1 MAILPISNT
10 GVTKSVD
17 RTAGGSKPDSTPA
30 TGTTNTTITGAVTS
44 VNGSIG
50 VGASPTT
57 GAVSVYLNTTGV
69 TANTYGDA
77 THVPRI
83 TVNAEGQITS
93 ASSVAITSSGVT
105 SVSGTGTVNGIT
117 LSGTVTSTGNLT
129 LGGALS
135 GVTPSQLTAGSV
147 GQRLITNNS
156 SAVTWSN
163 DPMIYAQ
170 DYGFGAAGNTVTQNT
185 TALQNAVNAAV
196 AANGCLLLPA
206 GSIHINSAI
215 TIGYSGSPF
224 AGRIKIMGCGKNVT
238 EVIQDSATDGFDVYL
253 ANPYSNDIGLEIS
266 DLSVIGNN
274 AAAATAIYINMTR
287 YGSIEDRDLISI
299 NNVTMTGVVTSTTY
313 GWTNGLWVIAAW
325 HLNVTNCYAGGC
337 IGTLPT
343 SSGLG
348 SGAGFLIQDCI
359 NVKLLNITAEYW
371 NRGVSIPNLYTTI
384 WASGGTYTAGQY
396 IYDPTAAGA
405 SADPYYLCISN
416 VTGSSTPPHSDG
428 THYTPTVGPSQ
439 GVQINNYMALDTIN
453 ALFADTTLVY
463 LTNFLFD
470 NGNNYYTSWQ
480 SIALYNLYGSSYITG
495 GQILQAGGNYQI
507 YLNNCANVMIGN
519 VGFNEQNP
527 VSVASIYCTNGT
539 SNTLVTGCIFG
550 SAVGVKCDS
559 GTNNNKATAN
569 IVPNGNLDVNSADT
583 STNQLG
589 DVTGI
594 TTVPTLTGA
603 ATYSWSIN
611 IGGSGQANACLGR
624 LPRSVLVQHVKTDST
639 VTNKPMLACWDYQN
653 SGNSATTIYL
663 IAYMSDG
670 TNLPSTQQRFVVTI
684 LP

>member
-1 MAILPISNT
+1 MAILPTSNT
-10 GVTKSVD
+10 GNTKAID

-156 SAVTWSN
+156 SAVVWSN
-163 DPMIYAQ
+163 DPIIYAK
-170 DYGFGAAGNTVTQNT
+170 DYGYGATGNTVTQNT
-185 TALQNAVNAAV
+185 TALQNSVNATKT
-196 AANGCLLLPA
+196 ANGCLLLPA
-206 GSIHINSAI
+206 GSVHINSAI
-215 TIGYSGSPF
+215 TIGSSGSPF

-539 SNTLVTGCIFG
+539 NNTLVTGCVFG

-653 SGNSATTIYL
+653 SGNSSTTIYL

>member
-1 MAILPISNT
+1 MSTYLTSNT
-10 GVTKSVD
+10 GSTKSTD

-44 VNGSIG
+44 VSGSIG

-57 GAVSVYLNTTGV
+57 GNVSVYLNTTGV
-69 TANTYGDA
+69 TANTYGSS
-77 THVPRI
+77 TTVPVI
-83 TVNAEGQITS
+83 AVNAQGQITS
-93 ASSVAITSSGVT
+93 ASNVTITGSSGVT

-129 LGGALS
+129 LGGTLS
-135 GVTPSQLTAGSV
+135 GVTPSQLAAGTV

-156 SAVTWSN
+156 SAVVWSN
-163 DPMIYAQ
+163 DSIIYAK
-170 DYGFGAAGNTVTQNT
+170 DYGYGALTNTVTQNT
-185 TALQNAVNAAV
+185 TALQNAVNAAMT
-196 AANGCLLLPA
+196 ANGYLLLPA
-206 GSIHINSAI
+206 GSVHINSAI
-215 TIGYSGSPF
+215 TIGSSGSPF
-224 AGRIKIMGCGKNVT
+224 AGRIKIGGCGKHVT
-238 EVIQDSATDGFDVYL
+238 EVVQDSATDGFDVYL
-253 ANPYSNDIGLEIS
+253 ANPFSNDVGLEIA

-299 NNVTMTGVVTSTTY
+299 NNVTMTGIVTSTTL

-343 SSGLG
+343 TSGLG

-371 NRGVSIPNLYTTI
+371 NRGVSIPNVYTTA
-384 WASGGTYTAGQY
+384 WVSGNSYTAGQY
-396 IYDPTAAGA
+396 LNYAGGF
-405 SADPYYLCISN
+405 YLCILN
-416 VTGSSTPPHSDG
+416 ITNSTTTPNLDT
-428 THYTPTVGPSQ
+428 THFYATVGPSQ

-453 ALFADTTLVY
+453 ALFVDTTCVY

-470 NGNNYYTSWQ
+470 NGNDLNTNWQ
-480 SIALYNLYGSSYITG
+480 TITLYNLYASSYITG
-495 GQILQAGGNYQI
+495 GQVLQKGGNYQI
-507 YLNNCANVMIGN
+507 YLNNCANVMITN

-527 VSVASIYCTNGT
+527 VNVASIYCTN
-539 SNTLVTGCIFG
+539 NTTNTVVTGCIFG

-559 GTNNNKATAN
+559 GTTNNKATAN
-569 IVPNGNLDVNSADT
+569 IVPNGNLDSNSADT

-594 TTVPTLTGA
+594 NTVPTLTGA

-611 IGGSGQANACLGR
+611 IGSTGQANACLGR
-624 LPRSVLVQHVKTDST
+624 LPRAVLVQRAKTDST
-639 VTNKPMLACWDYQN
+639 VTYKQMLAQWDYN
-653 SGNSATTIYL
+653 NAGNTATTVYL
-663 IAYMSDG
+663 VAYMSDG
-670 TNLPSTQQRFVVTI
+670 SNLPSAAERFMVTI

>member
-1 MAILPISNT
+1 MATYLTSNT
-10 GVTKSVD
+10 GSTKSTD

-30 TGTTNTTITGAVTS
+30 TGSSTTTVTGAVTS
-44 VNGSIG
+44 VSGSVG

-57 GAVSVYLNTTGV
+57 GNVSVYLNTTGV

-77 THVPRI
+77 THVPQI
-83 TVNAEGQITS
+83 AVNAQGQITS
-93 ASSVAITSSGVT
+93 ASNVTITGSSGVT

-129 LGGALS
+129 LGGTLS
-135 GVTPSQLTAGSV
+135 GVTPSQLAAGTV

-156 SAVTWSN
+156 SAVVWSN
-163 DPMIYAQ
+163 DSIIYAK
-170 DYGFGAAGNTVTQNT
+170 DYGYGALTNTVTQNT
-185 TALQNAVNAAV
+185 TALQNAVNAAMT
-196 AANGCLLLPA
+196 ANGYLLLPA
-206 GSIHINSAI
+206 GSVHINSAI
-215 TIGYSGSPF
+215 TIGSSGSPF
-224 AGRIKIMGCGKNVT
+224 AGRIKIGGCGKHVT
-238 EVIQDSATDGFDVYL
+238 EVVQDSATDGFDVYL
-253 ANPYSNDIGLEIS
+253 ANPFSNDVGLEIA

-299 NNVTMTGVVTSTTY
+299 NNVTMTGIVTSTTL

-343 SSGLG
+343 TSGLG

-371 NRGVSIPNLYTTI
+371 NRGVSIPNVYTTA
-384 WASGGTYTAGQY
+384 WVSGNSYTAGQY
-396 IYDPTAAGA
+396 LNYAGGF
-405 SADPYYLCISN
+405 YLCILN
-416 VTGSSTPPHSDG
+416 ITNSTTTPNLDT
-428 THYTPTVGPSQ
+428 THFYATVGPSQ

-453 ALFADTTLVY
+453 ALFVDTTCVY

-470 NGNNYYTSWQ
+470 NGNDLNTNWQ
-480 SIALYNLYGSSYITG
+480 TITLYNLYASSYITG
-495 GQILQAGGNYQI
+495 GQVLQKGGNYQI
-507 YLNNCANVMIGN
+507 YLNNCANVMITN

-527 VSVASIYCTNGT
+527 VNVASIYCTN
-539 SNTLVTGCIFG
+539 NTTNTVVTGCIFG

-559 GTNNNKATAN
+559 GTTNNKATAN
-569 IVPNGNLDVNSADT
+569 IVPNGNLDSNSADT

-594 TTVPTLTGA
+594 NTVPTLTGA

-611 IGGSGQANACLGR
+611 IGSTGQANACLGR
-624 LPRSVLVQHVKTDST
+624 LPRAVLVQRAKTDST
-639 VTNKPMLACWDYQN
+639 VTYKQMLAQWDYN
-653 SGNSATTIYL
+653 NAGNTATTVYL
-663 IAYMSDG
+663 VAYMSDG
-670 TNLPSTQQRFVVTI
+670 SNLPSAAERFMVTI

>member
-30 TGTTNTTITGAVTS
+30 TGTTNTTITGAVSS

-57 GAVSVYLNTTGV
+57 GNVSVYLNTTGV
-69 TANTYGDA
+69 TAATYGDA
-77 THVPRI
+77 THVPQI
-83 TVNAEGQITS
+83 AVNAQGQITS
-93 ASSVAITSSGVT
+93 ASNVT
-105 SVSGTGTVNGIT
+105 VSNTVPTGGT
-117 LSGTVTSTGNLT
+117 
-129 LGGALS
+129 
-135 GVTPSQLTAGSV
+135 V

-156 SAVTWSN
+156 SAVVWSN
-163 DPMIYAQ
+163 DPIIYAK
-170 DYGFGAAGNTVTQNT
+170 DYGYGATGNTVTQNT
-185 TALQNAVNAAV
+185 TALQNAVNAAKT
-196 AANGCLLLPA
+196 ANGCLLLPA

-215 TIGYSGSPF
+215 TIGSSGSPF

-253 ANPYSNDIGLEIS
+253 ANPYSNDVGLEIS

-539 SNTLVTGCIFG
+539 NNTLVTGCVFG

-594 TTVPTLTGA
+594 TTVPTLTSA

-653 SGNSATTIYL
+653 SGNSSTTIYL

>member
-1 MAILPISNT
+1 MATYLTSNT
-10 GVTKSVD
+10 GSTKSTD

-44 VNGSIG
+44 VSGSIG

-57 GAVSVYLNTTGV
+57 GNVSVYLNTTGV
-69 TANTYGDA
+69 TANTYGSS
-77 THVPRI
+77 TTVPVI
-83 TVNAEGQITS
+83 AVNAQGQITS
-93 ASSVAITSSGVT
+93 ASNVTITGSSGVT

-129 LGGALS
+129 LGGTLS
-135 GVTPSQLTAGSV
+135 GVTPSQLAAGTV

-156 SAVTWSN
+156 SAVVWSN
-163 DPMIYAQ
+163 DSIIYAK
-170 DYGFGAAGNTVTQNT
+170 DYGYGALTNTVTQNT
-185 TALQNAVNAAV
+185 TALQNAVNAAMT
-196 AANGCLLLPA
+196 ANGYLLLPA
-206 GSIHINSAI
+206 GSVHINSAI
-215 TIGYSGSPF
+215 TIGSSGSPF
-224 AGRIKIMGCGKNVT
+224 AGRIKIGGCGKHVT
-238 EVIQDSATDGFDVYL
+238 EVVQDSATDGFDVYL
-253 ANPYSNDIGLEIS
+253 ANPFSNDVGLEIA

-299 NNVTMTGVVTSTTY
+299 NNVTMTGIVTSTTL

-343 SSGLG
+343 TSGLG

-371 NRGVSIPNLYTTI
+371 NRGVSIPNVYTTA
-384 WASGGTYTAGQY
+384 WVSGNSYTAGQY
-396 IYDPTAAGA
+396 LNYAGGF
-405 SADPYYLCISN
+405 YLCILN
-416 VTGSSTPPHSDG
+416 ITNSTTTPNLDT
-428 THYTPTVGPSQ
+428 THFYATVGPSQ

-453 ALFADTTLVY
+453 ALFVDTTCVY

-470 NGNNYYTSWQ
+470 NGNDLNTNWQ
-480 SIALYNLYGSSYITG
+480 TITLYNLYASSYITG
-495 GQILQAGGNYQI
+495 GQVLQKGGNYQI
-507 YLNNCANVMIGN
+507 YLNNCANVMITN

-527 VSVASIYCTNGT
+527 VNVASIYCTN
-539 SNTLVTGCIFG
+539 NTTNTVVTGCIFG

-559 GTNNNKATAN
+559 GTTNNKATAN
-569 IVPNGNLDVNSADT
+569 IVPNGNLDSNSADT

-594 TTVPTLTGA
+594 NTVPTLTGA

-611 IGGSGQANACLGR
+611 IGSTGQANACLGR
-624 LPRSVLVQHVKTDST
+624 LPRAVLVQRAKTDST
-639 VTNKPMLACWDYQN
+639 VTYKQMLAQWDYN
-653 SGNSATTIYL
+653 NAGNTATTVYL
-663 IAYMSDG
+663 VAYMSDG
-670 TNLPSTQQRFVVTI
+670 SNLPSAAERFMVTI

>member
-1 MAILPISNT
+1 MATYFTSNT
-10 GVTKSVD
+10 GNTKSTD

-30 TGTTNTTITGAVTS
+30 TGSSTTTVTGAVTS
-44 VNGSIG
+44 VSGSVG

-57 GAVSVYLNTTGV
+57 GNVSVYLNTTGV
-69 TANTYGDA
+69 TANTYGSS
-77 THVPRI
+77 TTVPVI
-83 TVNAEGQITS
+83 AVNAQGQITS
-93 ASSVAITSSGVT
+93 ASNVTITGSSGVT

-129 LGGALS
+129 LGGTLS
-135 GVTPSQLTAGSV
+135 GVTPSQLAAGTV

-156 SAVTWSN
+156 SAVVWSN
-163 DPMIYAQ
+163 DSIIYAK
-170 DYGFGAAGNTVTQNT
+170 DYGYGALTNTVTQNT
-185 TALQNAVNAAV
+185 TALQNAVNAAMT
-196 AANGCLLLPA
+196 ANGYLLLPA
-206 GSIHINSAI
+206 GSVHINSAI
-215 TIGYSGSPF
+215 TIGSSGSPF
-224 AGRIKIMGCGKNVT
+224 AGRIKIGGCGKHVT
-238 EVIQDSATDGFDVYL
+238 EVVQDSATDGFDVYL
-253 ANPYSNDIGLEIS
+253 ANPFSNDVGLEIA

-299 NNVTMTGVVTSTTY
+299 NNVTMTGIVTSTTL

-343 SSGLG
+343 TSGLG

-371 NRGVSIPNLYTTI
+371 NRGVSIPNVYTTA
-384 WASGGTYTAGQY
+384 WVSGNSYTAGQY
-396 IYDPTAAGA
+396 LNYAGGF
-405 SADPYYLCISN
+405 YLCILN
-416 VTGSSTPPHSDG
+416 ITNSTTTPNLDT
-428 THYTPTVGPSQ
+428 THFYATVGPSQ

-453 ALFADTTLVY
+453 ALFVDTTCVY

-470 NGNNYYTSWQ
+470 NGNDLNTNWQ
-480 SIALYNLYGSSYITG
+480 TITLYNLYASSYITG
-495 GQILQAGGNYQI
+495 GQVLQKGGNYQI
-507 YLNNCANVMIGN
+507 YLNNCANVMITN

-527 VSVASIYCTNGT
+527 VNVASIYCTN
-539 SNTLVTGCIFG
+539 NTTNTVVTGCIFG

-559 GTNNNKATAN
+559 GTTNNKATAN
-569 IVPNGNLDVNSADT
+569 IVPNGNLDSNSADT

-594 TTVPTLTGA
+594 NTVPTLTGA

-611 IGGSGQANACLGR
+611 IGSTGQANACLGR
-624 LPRSVLVQHVKTDST
+624 LPRAVLVQRAKTDST
-639 VTNKPMLACWDYQN
+639 VTYKQMLAQWDYN
-653 SGNSATTIYL
+653 NAGNTATTVYL
-663 IAYMSDG
+663 VAYMSDG
-670 TNLPSTQQRFVVTI
+670 SNLPSAAERFMVTI

>member
-215 TIGYSGSPF
+215 TIGSSGSPF

-539 SNTLVTGCIFG
+539 NNTLVTGCVFG

-653 SGNSATTIYL
+653 SGNSSTTIYL

>member
-1 MAILPISNT
+1 MATYLTSNT
-10 GVTKSVD
+10 GSTKSTD

-30 TGTTNTTITGAVTS
+30 TGTTNTTITGAVSS
-44 VNGSIG
+44 VTGSFG

-57 GAVSVYLNTTGV
+57 GNVSVYLNTTGV

-77 THVPRI
+77 THVPQI
-83 TVNAEGQITS
+83 AVNAQGQITS
-93 ASSVAITSSGVT
+93 ASNVTITGSSGVT

-129 LGGALS
+129 LGGTLS
-135 GVTPSQLTAGSV
+135 GVTPSQLAAGTV

-156 SAVTWSN
+156 SAVVWSN
-163 DPMIYAQ
+163 DSIIYAK
-170 DYGFGAAGNTVTQNT
+170 DYGYGALTNTVTQNT
-185 TALQNAVNAAV
+185 TALQNAVNAAMT
-196 AANGCLLLPA
+196 ANGYLLLPA
-206 GSIHINSAI
+206 GSVHINSAI
-215 TIGYSGSPF
+215 TIGSSGSPF
-224 AGRIKIMGCGKNVT
+224 AGRIKIGGCGKHVT
-238 EVIQDSATDGFDVYL
+238 EVVQDSATDGFDVYL
-253 ANPYSNDIGLEIS
+253 ANPFSNDVGLEIA

-299 NNVTMTGVVTSTTY
+299 NNVTMTGIVTSTTL

-343 SSGLG
+343 TSGLG

-371 NRGVSIPNLYTTI
+371 NRGVSIPNVYTTA
-384 WASGGTYTAGQY
+384 WVSGNSYTAGQY
-396 IYDPTAAGA
+396 LNYAGGF
-405 SADPYYLCISN
+405 YLCILN
-416 VTGSSTPPHSDG
+416 ITNSTTTPNLDT
-428 THYTPTVGPSQ
+428 THFYATVGPSQ

-453 ALFADTTLVY
+453 ALFVDTTCVY

-470 NGNNYYTSWQ
+470 NGNDLNTNWQ
-480 SIALYNLYGSSYITG
+480 TITLYNLYASSYITG
-495 GQILQAGGNYQI
+495 GQVLQKGGNYQI
-507 YLNNCANVMIGN
+507 YLNNCANVMITN

-527 VSVASIYCTNGT
+527 VNVASIYCTN
-539 SNTLVTGCIFG
+539 NTTNTVVTGCIFG

-559 GTNNNKATAN
+559 GTTNNKATAN
-569 IVPNGNLDVNSADT
+569 IVPNGNLDSNSADT

-594 TTVPTLTGA
+594 NTVPTLTGA

-611 IGGSGQANACLGR
+611 IGSTGQANACLGR
-624 LPRSVLVQHVKTDST
+624 LPRAVLVQRAKTDST
-639 VTNKPMLACWDYQN
+639 VTYKQMLAQWDYN
-653 SGNSATTIYL
+653 NAGNTATTVYL
-663 IAYMSDG
+663 VAYMSDG
-670 TNLPSTQQRFVVTI
+670 SNLPSAAERFMVTI

>member
-1 MAILPISNT
+1 MATYLTSNT
-10 GVTKSVD
+10 GSTKSTD

-30 TGTTNTTITGAVTS
+30 TGTTNTTITGAVSS
-44 VNGSIG
+44 VTGSFG

-57 GAVSVYLNTTGV
+57 GNVSVYLNTTGV
-69 TANTYGDA
+69 TAATYGDA
-77 THVPRI
+77 THVPQI
-83 TVNAEGQITS
+83 AVNAQGQITS
-93 ASSVAITSSGVT
+93 ASNVTITGSSGVT

-129 LGGALS
+129 LGGTLS
-135 GVTPSQLTAGSV
+135 GVTPSQLAAGTV

-156 SAVTWSN
+156 SAVVWSN
-163 DPMIYAQ
+163 DSIIYAK
-170 DYGFGAAGNTVTQNT
+170 DYGYGALTNTVTQNT
-185 TALQNAVNAAV
+185 TALQNAVNAAMT
-196 AANGCLLLPA
+196 ANGYLLLPA
-206 GSIHINSAI
+206 GSVHINSAI
-215 TIGYSGSPF
+215 TIGSSGSPF
-224 AGRIKIMGCGKNVT
+224 AGRIKIGGCGKHVT
-238 EVIQDSATDGFDVYL
+238 EVVQDSATDGFDVYL
-253 ANPYSNDIGLEIS
+253 ANPFSNDVGLEIA

-299 NNVTMTGVVTSTTY
+299 NNVTMTGIVTSTTL

-343 SSGLG
+343 TSGLG

-371 NRGVSIPNLYTTI
+371 NRGVSIPNVYTTA
-384 WASGGTYTAGQY
+384 WVSGNSYTAGQY
-396 IYDPTAAGA
+396 LNYAGGF
-405 SADPYYLCISN
+405 YLCILN
-416 VTGSSTPPHSDG
+416 ITNSTTTPNLDT
-428 THYTPTVGPSQ
+428 THFYATVGPSQ

-453 ALFADTTLVY
+453 ALFVDTTCVY

-470 NGNNYYTSWQ
+470 NGNDLNTNWQ
-480 SIALYNLYGSSYITG
+480 TITLYNLYASSYITG
-495 GQILQAGGNYQI
+495 GQVLQKGGNYQI
-507 YLNNCANVMIGN
+507 YLNNCANVMITN

-527 VSVASIYCTNGT
+527 VNVASIYCTN
-539 SNTLVTGCIFG
+539 NTTNTVVTGCIFG

-559 GTNNNKATAN
+559 GTTNNKATAN
-569 IVPNGNLDVNSADT
+569 IVPNGNLDSNSADT

-594 TTVPTLTGA
+594 NTVPTLTGA

-611 IGGSGQANACLGR
+611 IGSTGQANACLGR
-624 LPRSVLVQHVKTDST
+624 LPRAVLVQRAKTDST
-639 VTNKPMLACWDYQN
+639 VTYKQMLAQWDYN
-653 SGNSATTIYL
+653 NAGNTATTVYL
-663 IAYMSDG
+663 VAYMSDG
-670 TNLPSTQQRFVVTI
+670 SNLPSAAERFMVTI

>member
-1 MAILPISNT
+1 MATYLTSNT
-10 GVTKSVD
+10 GSTKSTD

-30 TGTTNTTITGAVTS
+30 TGSSTTTVTGAVTS
-44 VNGSIG
+44 VSGSVG

-57 GAVSVYLNTTGV
+57 GNVSVYLNTTGV
-69 TANTYGDA
+69 TANTYGSS
-77 THVPRI
+77 TTVPVI
-83 TVNAEGQITS
+83 AVNAQGQITS
-93 ASSVAITSSGVT
+93 ASNVTITGSSGVT

-129 LGGALS
+129 LGGTLS
-135 GVTPSQLTAGSV
+135 GVTPSQLAAGTV

-156 SAVTWSN
+156 SAVVWSN
-163 DPMIYAQ
+163 DSIIYAK
-170 DYGFGAAGNTVTQNT
+170 DYGYGALTNTVTQNT
-185 TALQNAVNAAV
+185 TALQNAVNAAMT
-196 AANGCLLLPA
+196 ANGYLLLPA
-206 GSIHINSAI
+206 GSVHINSAI
-215 TIGYSGSPF
+215 TIGSSGSPF
-224 AGRIKIMGCGKNVT
+224 AGRIKIGGCGKHVT
-238 EVIQDSATDGFDVYL
+238 EVVQDSATDGFDVYL
-253 ANPYSNDIGLEIS
+253 ANPFSNDVGLEIA

-274 AAAATAIYINMTR
+274 AAAATAIYINMTP

-299 NNVTMTGVVTSTTY
+299 NNVTMTGIVTSTTL

-343 SSGLG
+343 TSGLG

-371 NRGVSIPNLYTTI
+371 NRGVSIPNVYTTA
-384 WASGGTYTAGQY
+384 WVSGNSYTAGQY
-396 IYDPTAAGA
+396 LNYAGGF
-405 SADPYYLCISN
+405 YLCILN
-416 VTGSSTPPHSDG
+416 ITNSTTTPNLDT
-428 THYTPTVGPSQ
+428 THFYATVGPSQ

-453 ALFADTTLVY
+453 ALFVDTTCVY

-470 NGNNYYTSWQ
+470 NGNDLNTNWQ
-480 SIALYNLYGSSYITG
+480 TITLYNLYASSYITG
-495 GQILQAGGNYQI
+495 GQVLQKGGNYQI
-507 YLNNCANVMIGN
+507 YLNNCANVMITN

-527 VSVASIYCTNGT
+527 VNVASIYCTN
-539 SNTLVTGCIFG
+539 NTTNTVVTGCIFG

-559 GTNNNKATAN
+559 GTTNNKATAN
-569 IVPNGNLDVNSADT
+569 IVPNGNLDSNSADT

-611 IGGSGQANACLGR
+611 IGSTGQANACLGR
-624 LPRSVLVQHVKTDST
+624 LPRAVLVQRAKTDST
-639 VTNKPMLACWDYQN
+639 VTYKQMLAQWDYN
-653 SGNSATTIYL
+653 NAGNTATTVYL
-663 IAYMSDG
+663 VAYMSDG
-670 TNLPSTQQRFVVTI
+670 SNLPSANERFMVTI

>member
-1 MAILPISNT
+1 MATYLTSNT
-10 GVTKSVD
+10 GSTKSTD

-30 TGTTNTTITGAVTS
+30 TGTTNTTITGAVSS
-44 VNGSIG
+44 VTGSFG

-57 GAVSVYLNTTGV
+57 GNVSVYLNTTGV

-77 THVPRI
+77 THVPQI
-83 TVNAEGQITS
+83 AVNAQGQITS
-93 ASSVAITSSGVT
+93 ASNVTITGSSGVT

-129 LGGALS
+129 LGGTLS
-135 GVTPSQLTAGSV
+135 GVTPSQLAAGTV

-156 SAVTWSN
+156 SAVVWSN
-163 DPMIYAQ
+163 DSIIYAK
-170 DYGFGAAGNTVTQNT
+170 DYGYGALTNTVTQNT
-185 TALQNAVNAAV
+185 TALQNAVNAAMT
-196 AANGCLLLPA
+196 ANGYLLLPA
-206 GSIHINSAI
+206 GSVHINSAI
-215 TIGYSGSPF
+215 TIGSSGSPF
-224 AGRIKIMGCGKNVT
+224 AGRIKIGGCGKHVT
-238 EVIQDSATDGFDVYL
+238 EVVQDSATDGFDVYL
-253 ANPYSNDIGLEIS
+253 ANPFSNDVGLEIA

-299 NNVTMTGVVTSTTY
+299 NNVTMTGIVTSTTL

-343 SSGLG
+343 TSGLG

-371 NRGVSIPNLYTTI
+371 NRGVSIPNVYTTA
-384 WASGGTYTAGQY
+384 WVSGNSYTAGQY
-396 IYDPTAAGA
+396 LNYAGGF
-405 SADPYYLCISN
+405 YICILN
-416 VTGSSTPPHSDG
+416 ITNSTTTPNLDT
-428 THYTPTVGPSQ
+428 THFYATVGPSQ

-453 ALFADTTLVY
+453 ALFVDTTCVY

-470 NGNNYYTSWQ
+470 NGNDLNTNWQ
-480 SIALYNLYGSSYITG
+480 TITLYNLYASSYITG
-495 GQILQAGGNYQI
+495 GQVLQKGGNYQI
-507 YLNNCANVMIGN
+507 YLNNCANVMITN

-527 VSVASIYCTNGT
+527 VNVASIYCTN
-539 SNTLVTGCIFG
+539 NTTNTVVTGCIFG

-559 GTNNNKATAN
+559 GTTNNKATAN
-569 IVPNGNLDVNSADT
+569 IVPNGNLDSNSADT

-594 TTVPTLTGA
+594 NTVPTLTGA

-611 IGGSGQANACLGR
+611 IGSTGQANACLGR
-624 LPRSVLVQHVKTDST
+624 LPRAVLVQRAKTDST
-639 VTNKPMLACWDYQN
+639 VTYKQMLAQWDYN
-653 SGNSATTIYL
+653 NAGNTATTVYL
-663 IAYMSDG
+663 VAYMSDG
-670 TNLPSTQQRFVVTI
+670 SNLPSAAERFMVTI

>member
-1 MAILPISNT
+1 MATYLTSNT
-10 GVTKSVD
+10 GSTKSTD

-30 TGTTNTTITGAVTS
+30 TGSSTTTVTGAVTS
-44 VNGSIG
+44 VSGSVG

-57 GAVSVYLNTTGV
+57 GNVSVYLNTTGV
-69 TANTYGDA
+69 TANTYGSS
-77 THVPRI
+77 TTVPVI
-83 TVNAEGQITS
+83 AVNAQGQITS
-93 ASSVAITSSGVT
+93 ASNVTITGSSGVT

-129 LGGALS
+129 LGGTLS
-135 GVTPSQLTAGSV
+135 GVTPSQLAAGTV

-156 SAVTWSN
+156 SAVVWSN
-163 DPMIYAQ
+163 DSIIYAK
-170 DYGFGAAGNTVTQNT
+170 DYGYGALTNTVTQNT
-185 TALQNAVNAAV
+185 TALQNAVNAAMT
-196 AANGCLLLPA
+196 ANGYLLLPA
-206 GSIHINSAI
+206 GSVHINSAI
-215 TIGYSGSPF
+215 TIGSSGSPF
-224 AGRIKIMGCGKNVT
+224 AGRIKIGGCGKHVT
-238 EVIQDSATDGFDVYL
+238 EVVQDSATDGFDVYL
-253 ANPYSNDIGLEIS
+253 ANPFSNDVGLEIA

-299 NNVTMTGVVTSTTY
+299 NNVTMTGIVTSTTL

-343 SSGLG
+343 TSGLG

-371 NRGVSIPNLYTTI
+371 NRGVSIPNVYTTA
-384 WASGGTYTAGQY
+384 WVSGNSYTAGQY
-396 IYDPTAAGA
+396 LNYAGGF
-405 SADPYYLCISN
+405 YLCILN
-416 VTGSSTPPHSDG
+416 ITNSTTTPNLDT
-428 THYTPTVGPSQ
+428 THFYATVGPSQ

-453 ALFADTTLVY
+453 ALFVDTTCVY

-470 NGNNYYTSWQ
+470 NGNDLNTNWQ
-480 SIALYNLYGSSYITG
+480 TITLYNLYASSYITG
-495 GQILQAGGNYQI
+495 GQVLQKGGNYQI
-507 YLNNCANVMIGN
+507 YLNNCANVMITN

-527 VSVASIYCTNGT
+527 VNVASIYCTN
-539 SNTLVTGCIFG
+539 NTTNTVVTGCIFG

-559 GTNNNKATAN
+559 GTTNNKATAN
-569 IVPNGNLDVNSADT
+569 IVPNGNLDSNSADT

-594 TTVPTLTGA
+594 NTVPTLTGA

-611 IGGSGQANACLGR
+611 IGSTGQANACLGR
-624 LPRSVLVQHVKTDST
+624 LPRAVLVQRAKTDST
-639 VTNKPMLACWDYQN
+639 VTYKQMLAQWDYN
-653 SGNSATTIYL
+653 NAGNTATTVYL
-663 IAYMSDG
+663 VAYMSDG
-670 TNLPSTQQRFVVTI
+670 SNLPSAAERFMVTI

>member
-1 MAILPISNT
+1 MATYLTSNT
-10 GVTKSVD
+10 GSTKSTD

-30 TGTTNTTITGAVTS
+30 TGTTNTTITGAVSS
-44 VNGSIG
+44 VTGSFG

-57 GAVSVYLNTTGV
+57 GNVSVYLNTTGV
-69 TANTYGDA
+69 TANTYGSS
-77 THVPRI
+77 TTVPVI
-83 TVNAEGQITS
+83 AVNAQGQITS
-93 ASSVAITSSGVT
+93 ASNVTITGSSGVT

-129 LGGALS
+129 LGGTLS
-135 GVTPSQLTAGSV
+135 GVTPSQLAAGTV

-156 SAVTWSN
+156 SAVVWSN
-163 DPMIYAQ
+163 DSIIYAK
-170 DYGFGAAGNTVTQNT
+170 DYGYGALTNTVTQNT
-185 TALQNAVNAAV
+185 TALQNAVNAAMT
-196 AANGCLLLPA
+196 ANGYLLLPA
-206 GSIHINSAI
+206 GSVHINSAI
-215 TIGYSGSPF
+215 TIGSSGSPF
-224 AGRIKIMGCGKNVT
+224 AGRIKIGGCGKHVT
-238 EVIQDSATDGFDVYL
+238 EVVQDSATDGFDVYL
-253 ANPYSNDIGLEIS
+253 ANPFSNDVGLEIA

-299 NNVTMTGVVTSTTY
+299 NNVTMTGIVTSTTL

-343 SSGLG
+343 TSGLG

-371 NRGVSIPNLYTTI
+371 NRGVSIPNVYTTA
-384 WASGGTYTAGQY
+384 WVSGNSYTAGQY
-396 IYDPTAAGA
+396 LNYAGGF
-405 SADPYYLCISN
+405 YLCILN
-416 VTGSSTPPHSDG
+416 ITNSTTTPNLDT
-428 THYTPTVGPSQ
+428 THFYATVGPSQ

-453 ALFADTTLVY
+453 ALFVDTTCVY

-470 NGNNYYTSWQ
+470 NGNDLNTNWQ
-480 SIALYNLYGSSYITG
+480 TITLYNLYASSYITG
-495 GQILQAGGNYQI
+495 GQVLQKGGNYQI
-507 YLNNCANVMIGN
+507 YLNNCANVMITN

-527 VSVASIYCTNGT
+527 VNVASIYCTN
-539 SNTLVTGCIFG
+539 NTTNTVVTGCIFG

-559 GTNNNKATAN
+559 GTTNNKATAN
-569 IVPNGNLDVNSADT
+569 IVPNGNLDSNSADT

-594 TTVPTLTGA
+594 NTVPTLTGA

-611 IGGSGQANACLGR
+611 IGSTGQANACLGR
-624 LPRSVLVQHVKTDST
+624 LPRAVLVQRAKTDST
-639 VTNKPMLACWDYQN
+639 VTYKQMLAQWDYN
-653 SGNSATTIYL
+653 NAGNTATTVYL
-663 IAYMSDG
+663 VAYMSDG
-670 TNLPSTQQRFVVTI
+670 SNLPSAAERFMVTI

>member
-1 MAILPISNT
+1 MATYLTSNT
-10 GVTKSVD
+10 GNVKSTD

-30 TGTTNTTITGAVTS
+30 TGTTNTTITGAVSS
-44 VNGSIG
+44 VTGSLG

-57 GAVSVYLNTTGV
+57 GNVSVYLNPTGV
-69 TANTYGDA
+69 TAATYGDA
-77 THVPRI
+77 THVPQI
-83 TVNAEGQITS
+83 AVNAQGQITS
-93 ASSVAITSSGVT
+93 ASNVTITGSSGVT

-129 LGGALS
+129 LGGTLS
-135 GVTPSQLTAGSV
+135 GVTPSQLTAGTV

-156 SAVTWSN
+156 SSVVWSN
-163 DPMIYAQ
+163 DPIIYAK
-170 DYGFGAAGNTVTQNT
+170 DYGYGATGNTVTQNT
-185 TALQNAVNAAV
+185 TALQNAVNAAMT
-196 AANGCLLLPA
+196 ANGYLLLPA

-215 TIGYSGSPF
+215 TIGSSGTPF
-224 AGRIKIMGCGKNVT
+224 AGRIKIGGCGKHVT
-238 EVIQDSATDGFDVYL
+238 EIVQDSATDGFDVYL
-253 ANPYSNDIGLEIS
+253 ANPYTNDVGLEIA
-266 DLSVIGNN
+266 DLSLIGNN
-274 AAAATAIYINMTR
+274 AATATAIYINMTR

-299 NNVTMTGVVTSTTY
+299 NNVTMTGIVTSTTL

-348 SGAGFLIQDCI
+348 SGAGFLLQDCI

-371 NRGVSIPNLYTTI
+371 NRGVSIPNVYTTA
-384 WASGGTYTAGQY
+384 WVSGHTYTAGQY
-396 IYDPTAAGA
+396 LNYGGLF
-405 SADPYYLCISN
+405 YLCILN
-416 VTGSSTPPHSDG
+416 ITSSITPPNVDT
-428 THYTPTVGPSQ
+428 THFYGTVGPSQ

-453 ALFADTTLVY
+453 ALYVDTTCVY

-470 NGNNYYTSWQ
+470 NGNNFYSSWQ
-480 SIALYNLYGSSYITG
+480 TIELHNLYASSYITG
-495 GQILQAGGNYQI
+495 GQILQAGGDYQI
-507 YLNNCANVMIGN
+507 YLNNCANVMITN
-519 VGFNEQNP
+519 VGLNAQNP
-527 VSVASIYCTNGT
+527 VNVASIYCTNGT
-539 SNTLVTGCIFG
+539 SNTVVTGCIFG

-559 GTNNNKATAN
+559 GTTNNKATAN
-569 IVPNGNLDVNSADT
+569 IVPNGNLDNNSADA

-594 TTVPTLTGA
+594 TTIPTLTGA

-624 LPRSVLVQHVKTDST
+624 LPRSVLVQRAKTDST
-639 VTNKPMLACWDYQN
+639 VTYKQMLAQWDYNN
-653 SGNSATTIYL
+653 SGNTATTVYL
-663 IAYMSDG
+663 VAYMSDG
-670 TNLPSTQQRFVVTI
+670 SNLPSAAERFMVTI

>member
-156 SAVTWSN
+156 SAVVWSN
-163 DPMIYAQ
+163 DPIIYAK
-170 DYGFGAAGNTVTQNT
+170 DYGYGATGNTVTQNT

-215 TIGYSGSPF
+215 TIGSSGSPF

-253 ANPYSNDIGLEIS
+253 ANPYSNDVGLEIS

-539 SNTLVTGCIFG
+539 NNTLVTGCVFG

-653 SGNSATTIYL
+653 SGNSSTTIYL

>member
-1 MAILPISNT
+1 MAILPTSNT
-10 GVTKSVD
+10 GATKSID

-30 TGTTNTTITGAVTS
+30 TGTTSTTVTGAVTS

-69 TANTYGDA
+69 TAATYGDA
-77 THVPRI
+77 THVPQI
-83 TVNAEGQITS
+83 AVNAQGQITS
-93 ASSVAITSSGVT
+93 ASNVAVTSSGVT

-129 LGGALS
+129 LGGTLS
-135 GVTPSQLTAGSV
+135 GITPSQLTAGTV

-156 SAVTWSN
+156 SAVVWSN
-163 DPMIYAQ
+163 DPIIYAK
-170 DYGFGAAGNTVTQNT
+170 DYGYGATGNTVTQNT
-185 TALQNAVNAAV
+185 TALQNAVNAAMT
-196 AANGCLLLPA
+196 ANGCLLLPA
-206 GSIHINSAI
+206 GSVHINSAI
-215 TIGYSGSPF
+215 TIGSSGSPF
-224 AGRIKIMGCGKNVT
+224 AGRIKIGGCGKNVT
-238 EVIQDSATDGFDVYL
+238 EVVQDSATDGFDVYL
-253 ANPYSNDIGLEIS
+253 ANPYSNDVGLEIA

-299 NNVTMTGVVTSTTY
+299 NNVTMTGIVTSTTY

-371 NRGVSIPNLYTTI
+371 NRGVSIPNVYKTA
-384 WASGGTYTAGQY
+384 WVSGTTYTAGQY
-396 IYDPTAAGA
+396 INYAGL
-405 SADPYYLCISN
+405 YYLCILSITN
-416 VTGSSTPPHSDG
+416 STTTPNLDT
-428 THYTPTVGPSQ
+428 THFYATVGPSQ

-453 ALFADTTLVY
+453 ALYVNTTCVY

-470 NGNNYYTSWQ
+470 NGNDLNTNWQ
-480 SIALYNLYGSSYITG
+480 TITLYNLYASSYITG
-495 GQILQAGGNYQI
+495 GQVLQKGGNYQI
-507 YLNNCANVMIGN
+507 YLNNCANVMITN

-527 VSVASIYCTNGT
+527 VNVASIYCTNGT
-539 SNTLVTGCIFG
+539 QNTVVTGCIFG
-550 SAVGVKCDS
+550 GAVGVKCDS

-569 IVPNGNLDVNSADT
+569 IVPSGNLDSNSADA

-624 LPRSVLVQHVKTDST
+624 LPISVLVQHVKTDST

-653 SGNSATTIYL
+653 SGNSATNIYL

>member
-1 MAILPISNT
+1 MAILPTSNT
-10 GVTKSVD
+10 GNIKITD

-30 TGTTNTTITGAVTS
+30 TGTTNTTITGAVSS
-44 VNGSIG
+44 VTGSFG

-57 GAVSVYLNTTGV
+57 GNVSVYLNTTGV
-69 TANTYGDA
+69 TAATYGDA
-77 THVPRI
+77 THVPQI
-83 TVNAEGQITS
+83 AVNAQGQITS
-93 ASSVAITSSGVT
+93 ASNVTISSAIPSG
-105 SVSGTGTVNGIT
+105 GT
-117 LSGTVTSTGNLT
+117 
-129 LGGALS
+129 
-135 GVTPSQLTAGSV
+135 V

-156 SAVTWSN
+156 SAVVWSN
-163 DPMIYAQ
+163 DPIIYAK
-170 DYGFGAAGNTVTQNT
+170 DYGYGVSTNTVTQNT
-185 TALQNAVNAAV
+185 TALQNAVNAAMT
-196 AANGCLLLPA
+196 ANGYLLLPA
-206 GSIHINSAI
+206 GSVHINSAI
-215 TIGYSGSPF
+215 TIGSSGSPF
-224 AGRIKIMGCGKNVT
+224 AGRIKIGGCGKHVT
-238 EVIQDSATDGFDVYL
+238 EVVQDSATDGFDVYL
-253 ANPYSNDIGLEIS
+253 ANPYSNDVGLEIA

-299 NNVTMTGVVTSTTY
+299 NNVTMTGIVTSTTL

-343 SSGLG
+343 TSGLG

-371 NRGVSIPNLYTTI
+371 NRGVSIPNVYTTA
-384 WASGGTYTAGQY
+384 WVSGTSYTAGQY
-396 IYDPTAAGA
+396 LNYAGGF
-405 SADPYYLCISN
+405 YLCILSITN
-416 VTGSSTPPHSDG
+416 STTTPNLDT
-428 THYTPTVGPSQ
+428 THFYATVGPSQ

-453 ALFADTTLVY
+453 ALFVDTTCVY

-470 NGNNYYTSWQ
+470 NGNDLNSNWET
-480 SIALYNLYGSSYITG
+480 ITLYNLYASSYITG
-495 GQILQAGGNYQI
+495 GQVLQKGGNYQI
-507 YLNNCANVMIGN
+507 YLNNCANVMITN

-527 VSVASIYCTNGT
+527 VNVASIYCTNGT
-539 SNTLVTGCIFG
+539 QNTVVTGCIFG
-550 SAVGVKCDS
+550 GAVGVKCDS

-569 IVPNGNLDVNSADT
+569 IVPSGNLDSNSADA

-653 SGNSATTIYL
+653 SSNSATTIYL

-670 TNLPSTQQRFVVTI
+670 TNLPNTQQRFVVTI